1 METETK
7 QEVAQLRHL
16 ANMEMLSSVMSEYL
30 EQVIQTL
37 GVMRQGYERALTEE
51 EREASGEYQ
60 GLLALEGLACDVYQE
75 ATECLSELD
84 EAKE

>member
-7 QEVAQLRHL
+7 QEVTQLRHL
-16 ANMEMLSSVMSEYL
+16 AHLEMLSSITSEYL
-30 EQVIQTL
+30 VQVIQTL
-37 GVMRQGYERALTEE
+37 GVMRQGYEQALTEE

-60 GLLALEGLACDVYQE
+60 GLLALEGLACDVYKE
-75 ATECLSELD
+75 ATEHLSELD